1 MRKKDHF
8 KQKPQVHF
16 NESLFVSMIC
26 FLYVY
31 CFENNP
37 FLWSLFSFFTFILN
51 FQELHYIDDL
61 HSQVIFHCIKY
72 QNVCAEILLKRT
84 VSAEF
89 PQNLYHTKLGE
100 MTVFYAVFYLHVEIL
115 PSNSLP
121 RGLLQIK
128 ITSLQ

>member
-1 MRKKDHF
+1 
-8 KQKPQVHF
+8 
-16 NESLFVSMIC
+16 MIR

-51 FQELHYIDDL
+51 FRELHYIDDL

-72 QNVCAEILLKRT
+72 QNFAEILLKRT
-84 VSAEF
+84 VSAAF
-89 PQNLYHTKLGE
+89 PQNLYPRKLGE
-100 MTVFYAVFYLHVEIL
+100 MTVFYALFYLHVEIV

-121 RGLLQIK
+121 KGLLQIK
-128 ITSLQ
+128 VTSLQ